1 MSNVKII
8 TIGKSEWS
16 SGNDNWISG
25 GVLPVLVDP
34 SPNNIWAS
42 WEASLRDLFFI
53 DEDGNYFTHYNITD
67 MANVDEIQNTINTML
82 ENLSLKLLPE
92 SISLINAYPNPFN
105 PITNI
110 SFSVHEGSDAR
121 ITIFDIKGRL
131 VESISNSFYYPG
143 SYVLTWDA
151 THYSSG
157 IYIVKLN
164 SGITTLN
171 HKIVL
176 SK

>member
-1 MSNVKII
+1 
-8 TIGKSEWS
+8 
-16 SGNDNWISG
+16 
-25 GVLPVLVDP
+25 
-34 SPNNIWAS
+34 
-42 WEASLRDLFFI
+42 
-53 DEDGNYFTHYNITD
+53 